1 LLAVFSG
8 AFELLG
14 TVDGAAGTGAEF
26 ECALVVA
33 GGCAALDLPLPDF
46 DELGLAAGVFEAE
59 FTVFAVELAE
69 RALALVPAGCV
80 LEPLAV
86 VAVFFTGED
95 AEFDGDAGCAF
106 APARLAVDA
115 DVTEATFAAGR
126 TSAVVDNTISTGA
139 TADGC
144 AAAEVA
150 GARAGVTAAAGGVAT
165 RLVAGATA
173 GAELGTMLAGAKLE
187 ATLAGAG
194 IGAAVGREW
203 AFAAACAR
211 LAALAGVLLLSSSS
225 GGKFGNVLS
234 GT

>member
-1 LLAVFSG
+1 M
-8 AFELLG
+8 LG

-139 TADGC
+139 PADGC
-144 AAAEVA
+144 AGADIAGAGA
-150 GARAGVTAAAGGVAT
+150 GARAIVNAAAGGVAT

-173 GAELGTMLAGAKLE
+173 GAGFDT
-187 ATLAGAG
+187 TLAGAVLEATVT
-194 IGAAVGREW
+194 GAAAGAALVDREW
-203 AFAAACAR
+203 AFAAACAK
-211 LAALAGVLLLSSSS
+211 LAAPAVVLALSSSS
-225 GGKFGNVLS
+225 GGKFGKVLS